1 MGGDGVGE
9 WVEWVD
15 VVARMPWL
23 TTEPYLLER
32 RELEATLRGL
42 EELGFRVVRAD
53 APDGGDLEEA
63 LLIELSARLGFS
75 PLGAGS
81 WAAFND
87 RLWDLLTARDEP
99 PVAVVIDGADR
110 LLRRS
115 LHTFVRCV
123 HNLLSLTEGVGL
135 SDTQAQRQV
144 EYFFVG
150 EWGGDADGRGDQRS

>member
-1 MGGDGVGE
+1 M
-9 WVEWVD
+9 
-15 VVARMPWL
+15 RWL
-23 TTEPYLLER
+23 TTAPYLLETGD
-32 RELEATLRGL
+32 LDATLRGL
-42 EELGFRVVRAD
+42 GELGFWVVRAE
-53 APDGGDLEEA
+53 APERGNLEEG
-63 LLIELSARLGFS
+63 LLVELSARLGFS

-87 RLWDLLTARDEP
+87 RLWDLLTARGEP
-99 PVAVVIDGADR
+99 PVAVVIEGADR

-135 SDTQAQRQV
+135 SDKHAQRQV